1 MNGNMIGS
9 IVPGVIN
16 IAGVFFL
23 HTGIAVGMGL
33 YYLGS
38 VVGLGYTLYPLAKHQ
53 DKTLV
58 LTEPGEKSCQS

>member
-23 HTGIAVGMGL
+23 HTGIAAGMGL

-38 VVGLGYTLYPLAKHQ
+38 LDLFL
-53 DKTLV
+53 
-58 LTEPGEKSCQS
+58 